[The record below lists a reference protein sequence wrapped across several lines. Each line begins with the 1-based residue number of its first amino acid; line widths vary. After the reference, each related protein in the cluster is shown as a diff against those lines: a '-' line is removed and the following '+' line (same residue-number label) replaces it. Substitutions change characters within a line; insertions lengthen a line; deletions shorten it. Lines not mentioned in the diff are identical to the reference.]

1 MFQQKIVLLL
11 QQNADLRSKKLI
23 FNPLQE
29 AGFWN
34 EFDKFQTQVIEE
46 KYISYALRKQENN

>member
-1 MFQQKIVLLL
+1 MFQLKIVLVL